1 MKRSTAKGCS
11 VTALICSVFPVF
23 TYLLAGFKIVLSP
36 ELQTALAGANILC
49 ALLGL
54 GLSIACIK
62 SKETRKRGEHFFCR
76 HQCILDFDDSRISGP
91 GAGFVLRGLTV
102 SRPGGGTI

>member
-62 SKETRKRGEHFFCR
+62 SKETRSVVNIFSAVISAFW
-76 HQCILDFDDSRISGP
+76 ILMI
-91 GAGFVLRGLTV
+91 AGFLALALVLSFTG
-102 SRPGGGTI
+102 